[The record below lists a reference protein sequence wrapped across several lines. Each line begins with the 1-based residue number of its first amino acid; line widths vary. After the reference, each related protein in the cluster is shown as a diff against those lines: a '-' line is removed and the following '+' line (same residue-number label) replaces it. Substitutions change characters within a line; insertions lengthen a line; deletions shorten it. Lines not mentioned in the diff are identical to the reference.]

1 MKNIFILPTNK
12 PSRLYKARTFDY
24 GLYEKPKT
32 YTVKNQGQHVYITS
46 DEEIKEGD
54 WILDNILVNKKPIR
68 VTKEL
73 LEDGFLKEDKKII
86 LTTDPDLIADGI
98 QSIDDEFL
106 EWFVKNPSCEYVEV
120 KQKQHFEPNKTK
132 RTNPLNGVYYSYK
145 ILIPK
150 KEPKQEL
157 PGTNMT
163 SFEIE
168 LDKDCF
174 PKNVEVE
181 SANGEHL
188 GTVSIIPIPHIDYI
202 PKEEKCTC
210 ENPTDNTCDYCEKE
224 NKIEILEEAKKRA
237 LEEELEEAA
246 NRLFPISKGGLMWM
260 PSTHDCNQANKQ
272 EGFIVGAKWQAE
284 RMYSEE
290 DLLVAFE
297 AGMMFIGED
306 KGSFREWFEQY
317 KKK

>member
-1 MKNIFILPTNK
+1 MKNIHILSTER
-12 PSRLYKARTFDY
+12 PSRLRYNLSNKLVFTKEMYRDY
-24 GLYEKPKT
+24 GKQD
-32 YTVKNQGQHVYITS
+32 NQHMYITN
-46 DEEIKEGD
+46 DEAIKET
-54 WILDNILVNKKPIR
+54 DNVKDKWVLS
-68 VTKEL
+68 EY
-73 LEDGFLKEDKKII
+73 GFVVKADRIKGNYLFHSNGSNDYFWNYKFII
-86 LTTDPDLIADGI
+86 LTTDQDLIKDGV
-98 QSIDDEFL
+98 QAIDDEFL

-120 KQKQHFEPNKTK
+120 KSWKIDKEWDEIYTQFNPIYPMKNK
-132 RTNPLNGVYYSYK
+132 YK
-145 ILIPK
+145 I
-150 KEPKQEL
+150 
-157 PGTNMT
+157 
-163 SFEIE
+163 
-168 LDKDCF
+168 
-174 PKNVEVE
+174 
-181 SANGEHL
+181 
-188 GTVSIIPIPHIDYI
+188 IIPQ
-202 PKEEKCTC
+202 EEKCTC
-210 ENPTDNTCDYCEKE
+210 ENPTDNTCGYCEKE

-284 RMYSEE
+284 SMYSEE